1 MKTNDRFLTTIR
13 WIARIS
19 GLLIVAFTIFM
30 AVGYFLEG
38 RQRHP
43 DAPFLS
49 GLTPLVIVTFIVWSL
64 GLVGL
69 LLGWWKE
76 KQGGLLSLACFIL
89 VFVLSLSSSEA
100 RARKSAL
107 LPMLAFSIPSLLFI
121 SCWRMASKTMP
132 PGDDGESGG
141 AP

>member
-1 MKTNDRFLTTIR
+1 MMKTNAHFLTIIR

-19 GLLIVAFTIFM
+19 GLLLVGFTIFM
-30 AVGYFLEG
+30 AVGYSLEE

-49 GLTPLVIVTFIVWSL
+49 GLAPLVIITFIVWGL

-76 KQGGLLSLACFIL
+76 KQGGFLSLACFIL
-89 VFVLSLSSSEA
+89 VFILSLLNREG
-100 RARKSAL
+100 RSAL
-107 LPMLAFSIPSLLFI
+107 RPMLVFSIPSVLFI
-121 SCWRMASKTMP
+121 FHWLMTPETMP
-132 PGDDGESGG
+132 PGKGETRPGPS
-141 AP
+141 